1 MERKRSSGK
10 NLKATKLLLSQT
22 IDFLPDPT
30 FATDLKGKVIVWNR
44 AMEEL
49 TQVRA
54 EDMIGKADYEYALP
68 FYDERRPILIDLV
81 LHPDPDFDTKYTSI
95 QKKGDSLFAET
106 VGLPTKRSLWGKASP
121 IHDNN
126 GQIIGA
132 IESIRD
138 ITELRRT
145 EEALLKSEMKYRD
158 VFLNVSDL
166 LILHDLEGNFIE
178 TNLASKKSTGYSDVD
193 LKDMNLKDILS
204 ERYKAQFTD
213 YINRVLTNGSD
224 EGFMTITTRTGEE
237 RILEYRNSLILD
249 PEGKPAGVRGSAR
262 DITSRIKAAK
272 RFKKERDFITSIIQT
287 SPAFYDAIDPDGRT
301 IFMNQSMLSALGYSL
316 SDVVDKDY
324 VEQFI
329 QAEDRMAFK
338 DAMDTMVSSKR
349 PVVHEN
355 RILAKDGKTL
365 LVQWQGKA
373 MFRDNGELEFV
384 FGIGIDISQQRN
396 AQELILSSEKKFET
410 VFQSSPVP
418 SAITDIETGMIINAN
433 RALESL
439 AGFTLEEAADR
450 TSLDI
455 GIWNNPEDI
464 DRIIRKIVS
473 ENPVDNEEVEYR
485 LRGGEIRNILYSG
498 RLIDI
503 DGKPHILSHAQDIT
517 EHKQAEQALKES
529 EKRYRILAENARDVI
544 WILDLDL
551 KYLYMSPS
559 IKRLRGYS
567 AEEVMKQSLDQI
579 LTPESYR
586 RAMEV
591 FKKELGLERMGQ
603 IHGPDW
609 SRTIEIEMFC
619 KDGSTVWTEV
629 IINLLYDKEGTLTC
643 FMGITRDIT
652 ERKRMEE
659 DLRESEEKFRLLF
672 EKSGDGSLILDEG
685 RYIDCNEAAIK
696 IAGCTDKSQ
705 LINYRPAEI
714 SPPLQPDGLLSA
726 EKADKMINLAIEKG
740 SHQFEWVRKRF
751 DGTEVYLDVVLTA
764 IPMKGRRLLYTTW
777 RDISE
782 RKRSENL
789 MRARLRLMEF
799 ASTHSLAEL
808 LQATVD
814 EVEALTNSRIG
825 FYHFLEALQDT
836 LADQAWSTNT
846 LSGPCSLSK
855 VKQRYP
861 LAETGVWTDCI
872 HNRRPVIHNDY
883 AALSHRKGLPE
894 GHPEIIREL
903 VVPVIRG
910 ERIMAVLGVGNK
922 LQDYTQGDIATATL
936 FADLAWDIAQQKR
949 MDEALRESEVKY
961 RTIFENAS
969 EGIFQTTTEGRILNA
984 NPSLARMFG
993 FSSPKEMIEG
1003 LTDIGQELYVNPNDR
1018 QKLLQMLR
1026 EHNSVG
1032 GVEAEMRRKDGS
1044 TFWISIYIHS
1054 VRDAAGN
1061 IAYLEGT
1068 NADITGR
1075 KQAEEKIRESEI
1087 RFKAQYHGSPT
1098 PTFTWRKIG
1107 EDFVLDDY
1115 NNAASVVT
1123 NGGVSQFIGKTADEM
1138 YHNQKDILQDLH
1150 RCFDEKTVLKKELQ
1164 SEHFM
1169 PGRLLILT
1177 YTFVPHDLI
1186 MVHLEDITENKKAEE
1201 DRKIYE
1207 ARLMRSQKL
1216 EAIGTL
1222 AGGIAHDFNNI
1233 LSAIIGYSEL
1243 AQDDLPEDSTVQQS
1257 IREVLKAAER
1267 AKELVKQILTFSR
1280 QRETERRPVKIDLII
1295 KEALKLLRSS
1305 IPSTISITE
1314 RIDTSSGTVFA
1325 DPTHIHQV
1333 IMNLCTNAY
1342 HAMLP
1347 NGGDLT
1353 LSLEQL
1359 YLDSGF
1365 ILKHPPL
1372 RDGPHLCL
1380 IISDTGS
1387 GMDQETM
1394 NRIFD
1399 PFFTT
1404 KEKGKGT
1411 GLGLAT
1417 VHGIVTDLGGAIFVT
1432 STIGRGSSFEVYLPI
1447 YEEESDELENF
1458 IEAPPQGKGE
1468 SILLVDDEEAILN
1481 FSKTMLEQL
1490 GYKVKSISSS
1500 IEALKIFR
1508 SAPDKLDL
1516 VITDQTMPGMTGS
1529 ALATEILTIRPDMPI
1544 ILMTGYS
1551 ETITPEEVV
1560 AQGIKEYIE
1569 KPFTKNIIAAAIHRS
1584 LKG

>member
-30 FATDLKGKVIVWNR
+30 FATDIEGKVIVWNR

-49 TQVRA
+49 THVRA

-95 QKKGDSLFAET
+95 QKKGDSLFAEA
-106 VGLPTKRSLWGKASP
+106 VGLPTKKFLWGKASP

-138 ITELRRT
+138 ITELRWT

-166 LILHDLEGNFIE
+166 LMIHDLKGNFIE
-178 TNLASKKSTGYSDVD
+178 TNLASKKSTGYSEVD
-193 LKDMNLKDILS
+193 LKDMNLKDILP

-213 YINRVLTNGSD
+213 YINRVLENGSD
-224 EGFMTITTRTGEE
+224 EGLMTITTRTGEE
-237 RILEYRNSLILD
+237 RILEYRNSLIMN
-249 PEGKPAGVRGSAR
+249 PEGRPSGVRGSAR
-262 DITSRIKAAK
+262 DITSRIKASK
-272 RFKKERDFITSIIQT
+272 RFKKEHDFITSIIQT

-301 IFMNQSMLSALGYSL
+301 IFMNQAMLNALGYTL

-355 RILAKDGKTL
+355 RVLTKDGKTL

-373 MFRDNGELEFV
+373 MFLDTGELEFV
-384 FGIGIDISQQRN
+384 FGIGIDISQQRHT
-396 AQELILSSEKKFET
+396 QELVLSSEKKFET

-439 AGFTLEEAADR
+439 AGFTLEEAAGK
-450 TSLDI
+450 TSLGI
-455 GIWNNPEDI
+455 GIWNNPADR

-473 ENPVDNEEVEYR
+473 GNPVDNEEVEYKIR
-485 LRGGEIRNILYSG
+485 NEEIRNILYSG

-503 DGKPHILSHAQDIT
+503 HGKPHVLSHAQ
-517 EHKQAEQALKES
+517 
-529 EKRYRILAENARDVI
+529 
-544 WILDLDL
+544 
-551 KYLYMSPS
+551 
-559 IKRLRGYS
+559 
-567 AEEVMKQSLDQI
+567 
-579 LTPESYR
+579 
-586 RAMEV
+586 
-591 FKKELGLERMGQ
+591 
-603 IHGPDW
+603 
-609 SRTIEIEMFC
+609 
-619 KDGSTVWTEV
+619 
-629 IINLLYDKEGTLTC
+629 
-643 FMGITRDIT
+643 DIT

-659 DLRESEEKFRLLF
+659 ELKESEEKFRLLF

-685 RYIDCNEAAIK
+685 RFIDCNEAAIK
-696 IAGCTDKSQ
+696 IAGCADKSQ

-726 EKADKMINLAIEKG
+726 EKAEKMIDLAIEKG

-751 DGTEVYLDVVLTA
+751 DGTEVYLDVMLTA

-782 RKRSENL
+782 RKS
-789 MRARLRLMEF
+789 
-799 ASTHSLAEL
+799 
-808 LQATVD
+808 V
-814 EVEALTNSRIG
+814 
-825 FYHFLEALQDT
+825 
-836 LADQAWSTNT
+836 
-846 LSGPCSLSK
+846 
-855 VKQRYP
+855 
-861 LAETGVWTDCI
+861 
-872 HNRRPVIHNDY
+872 
-883 AALSHRKGLPE
+883 
-894 GHPEIIREL
+894 
-903 VVPVIRG
+903 
-910 ERIMAVLGVGNK
+910 
-922 LQDYTQGDIATATL
+922 
-936 FADLAWDIAQQKR
+936 
-949 MDEALRESEVKY
+949 DEALR
-961 RTIFENAS
+961 AS
-969 EGIFQTTTEGRILNA
+969 EEKFSKAFHTSPTLMAINTFEEGRYIDVNEVFLSILGYTKEEVIGRTPDEIGIFPDTSYLTTTRKILEEQGKLN
-984 NPSLARMFG
+984 NYELQVRTKDGHFRNG
-993 FSSPKEMIEG
+993 LFSGDVIRLQDKKYWLTVM
-1003 LTDIGQELYVNPNDR
+1003 TDITEKRQAEEALRQSEERFRRMAEVSPEIFWMATPDWERVIYVSPALERIIGMPVDEVYRDSRAWLNLVHPEDSNYVSSTIGFGQEHAAD
-1018 QKLLQMLR
+1018 
-1026 EHNSVG
+1026 
-1032 GVEAEMRRKDGS
+1032 VEYDFRIIRKDGAMR
-1044 TFWISIYIHS
+1044 WVRNRRYAIH
-1054 VRDAAGN
+1054 DAQGN
-1061 IAYLEGT
+1061 LMYYTGMAE
-1068 NADITGR
+1068 DITER
-1075 KQAEEKIRESEI
+1075 KQAEE
-1087 RFKAQYHGSPT
+1087 
-1098 PTFTWRKIG
+1098 
-1107 EDFVLDDY
+1107 
-1115 NNAASVVT
+1115 
-1123 NGGVSQFIGKTADEM
+1123 
-1138 YHNQKDILQDLH
+1138 
-1150 RCFDEKTVLKKELQ
+1150 
-1164 SEHFM
+1164 
-1169 PGRLLILT
+1169 
-1177 YTFVPHDLI
+1177 
-1186 MVHLEDITENKKAEE
+1186 
-1201 DRKIYE
+1201 DRSIYE

-1243 AQDDLPEDSTVQQS
+1243 AQDELPEDSTVHQN
-1257 IREVLKAAER
+1257 IREVLKAGDR
-1267 AKELVKQILTFSR
+1267 AKDLVKQILTFSR
-1280 QRETERRPVKIDLII
+1280 QMETERRPVKVHLII

-1305 IPSTISITE
+1305 IPSTITITE
-1314 RIDTSSGTVFA
+1314 RTDPSSGTVFA
-1325 DPTHIHQV
+1325 DPTQIHQV

-1342 HAMLP
+1342 HAMLS

-1353 LSLEQL
+1353 VSLEQL

-1365 ILKHPPL
+1365 TLKHPPL

-1380 IISDTGS
+1380 IISDTGC
-1387 GMDQETM
+1387 GMDHEAM
-1394 NRIFD
+1394 KRIFD

-1432 STIGRGSSFEVYLPI
+1432 STIGKGSSFEVYLPVFG
-1447 YEEESDELENF
+1447 EESDELENF
-1458 IEAPPQGKGE
+1458 IEAPPQGGGE

-1500 IEALKIFR
+1500 VEALKIFR
-1508 SAPDKLDL
+1508 TAPDKLDL

-1551 ETITPEEVV
+1551 ETITPEGVV